1 MSKQHRHYYHRVE
14 SSSHDIALLLMLQ
27 LMSNEIILASTSIDT
42 PCDITHEGFLSY
54 IDMKWNRLSHGSFH
68 REERERE
75 KLLSYQCEF
84 CSVNP

>member
-14 SSSHDIALLLMLQ
+14 SSSYDTIALLLMLQ

-42 PCDITHEGFLSY
+42 PWDITHEGFLSY
-54 IDMKWNRLSHGSFH
+54 IDMKWNRLSYGSFH
-68 REERERE
+68 KRERE

-84 CSVNP
+84 CSVDP